1 MEKSG
6 QFYYDVNNAVSVIN
20 AQISSLKSIDNKFS
34 NMDASFNSKIAQNIK
49 LGNNALAN
57 VMANELSAIRR
68 LRKNTQNA
76 SLALEVVAIRFSTM
90 TEFSM
95 MMDTINPTVEML
107 TDIQKD
113 LSKVVPSATDVL
125 SQVHSISSDVLINS
139 DINMNGEKIG
149 SVVDKDA
156 LLILNDVQ
164 NNLEDEAKE
173 KLPEIPQ
180 SIISKRSNVN
190 LKDDIINNGKV
201 LLENL
206 STFFFYLS
214 LYFSY

>member
-20 AQISSLKSIDNKFS
+20 AQISNLKSIDSKFS

-125 SQVHSISSDVLINS
+125 SQVHSVSSDVLLNS
-139 DINMNGEKIG
+139 DINVNGEKIS

-180 SIISKRSNVN
+180 SIISKRPNVN
-190 LKDDIINNGKV
+190 LKDDILNNGQV
-201 LLENL
+201 LLEN
-206 STFFFYLS
+206 
-214 LYFSY
+214 

>member
-20 AQISSLKSIDNKFS
+20 AQISNLKSIDNKFS
-34 NMDASFNSKIAQNIK
+34 NIDASFNSKIAQNIK

-125 SQVHSISSDVLINS
+125 SQVHSMSTDVLINS

-190 LKDDIINNGKV
+190 LKDDILNNGQV
-201 LLENL
+201 LLEN
-206 STFFFYLS
+206 
-214 LYFSY
+214 

>member
-20 AQISSLKSIDNKFS
+20 AQISNLKSIDSKFS

-125 SQVHSISSDVLINS
+125 SQVHSISSDVLLNS
-139 DINMNGEKIG
+139 DINVNGEKIS

-180 SIISKRSNVN
+180 TIISKRPNVN
-190 LKDDIINNGKV
+190 LKDDILNNGQV
-201 LLENL
+201 LLEN
-206 STFFFYLS
+206 
-214 LYFSY
+214 

>member
-20 AQISSLKSIDNKFS
+20 AQISNLKSIDNKFS

-125 SQVHSISSDVLINS
+125 SQVHSISSDVLVNS
-139 DINMNGEKIG
+139 DINVNGEKIG
-149 SVVDKDA
+149 SVIDRDA

-180 SIISKRSNVN
+180 SIISKRSKVN
-190 LKDDIINNGKV
+190 LKDDILNNGQV
-201 LLENL
+201 LLEN
-206 STFFFYLS
+206 
-214 LYFSY
+214 

>member
-20 AQISSLKSIDNKFS
+20 AQISNLKSIDSKFS

-49 LGNNALAN
+49 VGNNALAN

-125 SQVHSISSDVLINS
+125 SQVHSISSDVLLNS
-139 DINMNGEKIG
+139 DINVNGEKIS

-180 SIISKRSNVN
+180 SIISKRPNVN
-190 LKDDIINNGKV
+190 LKDDILNNGQV
-201 LLENL
+201 LLEN
-206 STFFFYLS
+206 
-214 LYFSY
+214 

>member
-20 AQISSLKSIDNKFS
+20 AQISNLKSIDNKFS

-125 SQVHSISSDVLINS
+125 SQVHSISSDVLVNS
-139 DINMNGEKIG
+139 DINVNGEKIG
-149 SVVDKDA
+149 SVVDRDA

-180 SIISKRSNVN
+180 SIISKRSKVN
-190 LKDDIINNGKV
+190 LKDDILNNGQV
-201 LLENL
+201 LLEN
-206 STFFFYLS
+206 
-214 LYFSY
+214 